1 MNQDVRGII
10 TWDSLS
16 STQSL
21 AERIVDVYNEEGL
34 TPPLLVLISREQTE
48 GKGRG
53 AHEWFSPPGGIYLSV
68 IFPVAKDQINGLPL
82 KAAMALARF
91 LMDSYGIDSRIRW
104 PNDILVTGRKI
115 AGILTRVKGEAGI
128 FGVGMNLNI
137 PVSEF
142 VSREIMGAASLSD
155 VSNEPPS
162 FSSLQSRLVLK
173 WLPLLKEAVGNPLNR
188 EEWSR
193 WSYLQPG
200 DMIRW
205 EEKGQI
211 EAGSYQGLDDHGFM
225 IVSRGEMT
233 RSVIDASNVRIDHS
247 EEV

>member
-21 AERIVDVYNEEGL
+21 AEEIVDIYNEESL
-34 TPPLLVLISREQTE
+34 LPPLLVLISREQTG

-68 IFPVAKDQINGLPL
+68 IIPVAKDQINGLPL

-91 LMDSYGIDSRIRW
+91 LLDSYGIDSRIRW
-104 PNDILVTGRKI
+104 PNDILVKGRKI
-115 AGILTRVKGEAGI
+115 AGLLTRVKGEAGI
-128 FGVGMNLNI
+128 IGIGINLNI

-142 VSREIMGAASLSD
+142 VSREIKGAMSLSE
-155 VSNEPPS
+155 VSNESLS
-162 FSSLQSRLVLK
+162 FSSLKSRLVMK
-173 WLPLLKEAVGNPLNR
+173 WIPLLNEMIGVPLNR

-211 EAGSYQGLDDHGFM
+211 ETGSYQGLDDHGFM
-225 IVSRGEMT
+225 LVSSGEVI
-233 RSVIDASNVRIDHS
+233 RSVIDASNVRTDHS